1 MVATPGGGSRW
12 RRIRSQRQPTAGTEN
27 RRQRQHL
34 AMSNSDRQ
42 WQHHETAVATSGRH
56 LIERAAA
63 GEHTGEEE
71 RATMKIDWKSIQ
83 DKGDRRL
90 ATLVHRET
98 PPYILA
104 LYHVMNNTCIYLRF
118 KGPNIYMY
126 RRGRIYREPLKI
138 Q

>member
-34 AMSNSDRQ
+34 ATSNSDRQ
-42 WQHHETAVATSGRH
+42 WQHHETAAATSGRH

-63 GEHTGEEE
+63 DEHTGEEE

-98 PPYILA
+98 PLDFGSIPCY
-104 LYHVMNNTCIYLRF
+104 
-118 KGPNIYMY
+118 
-126 RRGRIYREPLKI
+126 E
-138 Q
+138 